1 MRSFIYGGKAAEVTK
16 MLNDSAIV
24 QQLQGEYFSVK
35 WIHLDFDKKK
45 YAAMG
50 YVPANGFAELVKLI
64 LWDGAGSRASLDG
77 NVGLEIPASRYQDGV
92 RLEVGDGY
100 I

>member
-1 MRSFIYGGKAAEVTK
+1 
-16 MLNDSAIV
+16 
-24 QQLQGEYFSVK
+24 
-35 WIHLDFDKKK
+35 
-45 YAAMG
+45 MG

-100 I
+100 ILLGLSSFSERNQLGMTLLHCKVNVHWWNV

>member
-1 MRSFIYGGKAAEVTK
+1 
-16 MLNDSAIV
+16 
-24 QQLQGEYFSVK
+24 
-35 WIHLDFDKKK
+35 
-45 YAAMG
+45 MG